1 MTEHIVYKILTAPE
15 HEAFA
20 RAGLF
25 KGSPADVADGFIHFS
40 TGPQVQGTLEKHFAG
55 QSGLVLLAV
64 DLALLDPA
72 AVRWEPSRGGQLFPH
87 LYAALPVGAVVATT
101 AVTHDIQGRVQLPV

>member
-1 MTEHIVYKILTAPE
+1 MTEHIVYKILTASE
-15 HEAFA
+15 HEAFV

-40 TGPQVQGTLEKHFAG
+40 TGPQVHGTLEKHFAG

-64 DLALLDPA
+64 DLGLLDPA
-72 AVRWEPSRGGQLFPH
+72 AVRWEPSRGGQLSASVCRPAYWRGCGH
-87 LYAALPVGAVVATT
+87 HCRNPRCT
-101 AVTHDIQGRVQLPV
+101 GRVQLPL